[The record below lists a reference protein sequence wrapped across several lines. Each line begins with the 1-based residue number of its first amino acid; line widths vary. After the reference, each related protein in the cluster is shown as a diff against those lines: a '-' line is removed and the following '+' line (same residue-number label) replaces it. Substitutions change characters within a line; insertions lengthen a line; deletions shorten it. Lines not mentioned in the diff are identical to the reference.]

1 MSTASPFSK
10 LVWNSAFGVSFLFA
24 ATWKIWT
31 LPFSVWPEAGMPW
44 PLSRCWG
51 SSGTEGSVVGPDID
65 KNGWTWCS
73 GRWSMAW
80 GMSCPGW
87 ACTSGSFAAWTSPN
101 SGPCYCAGNDPPC
114 STLLDLDAGCIDS
127 WGISSTAC
135 GLEKGGC
142 LIRTSSTPYI
152 SLSRGCFIKLY
163 FFVVSEFMKA
173 TENYDIRVTKILFI
187 NRHFTMM
194 CEGDLTVLDR
204 MSEMQLHMF
213 AGHLSGPI
221 LLLLWFLI
229 LRSWLL
235 LSSQPLAMTGRSNS
249 NFLTFN
255 SHSIFSI
262 LCRMLG
268 NAFGKLFCMSCNNQL
283 AWSPIWSS
291 VPGCQ

>member
-1 MSTASPFSK
+1 
-10 LVWNSAFGVSFLFA
+10 
-24 ATWKIWT
+24 
-31 LPFSVWPEAGMPW
+31 
-44 PLSRCWG
+44 
-51 SSGTEGSVVGPDID
+51 
-65 KNGWTWCS
+65 
-73 GRWSMAW
+73 MAW

-101 SGPCYCAGNDPPC
+101 SGPCYCAGNCPPC
-114 STLLDLDAGCIDS
+114 STLLDLDAGCIYS

-152 SLSRGCFIKLY
+152 SLYHGSFIKLY
-163 FFVVSEFMKA
+163 FFLVSEFMKA
-173 TENYDIRVTKILFI
+173 TKIYDIRVTKILFI

-235 LSSQPLAMTGRSNS
+235 LSSQPLAMTGRYNS

-262 LCRMLG
+262 LCIMLG
-268 NAFGKLFCMSCNNQL
+268 NAFGKLFCIPCNNQL